1 MVRESGEGEREGALG
16 LRAVSDLVEIAG
28 RMRASTVAVP
38 GGHRAEDLRLVESAR
53 DHGIVDRIL
62 LIGGEKLIRD
72 AVERVG
78 IDIPGGDIVAAG
90 DDERIAGETV
100 RLIRE
105 GAADVVLKG
114 GISTPVINRH
124 LLRTARRPTVS
135 LATLFDAEPIAGGR
149 PMILTDAGVTTA
161 CTFGR
166 MVHLVQ
172 NALEVARLVLDT
184 TRPRVAV
191 LSANEKQIPSLP
203 STRMGLALAGLP

>member
-1 MVRESGEGEREGALG
+1 MVRGSGEGVRKGAPG

-62 LIGGEKLIRD
+62 LIGSERLIGE

-78 IDIPGGDIVAAG
+78 IDIQGGDIIAAE
-90 DDERIAGETV
+90 DEERIAGETV

-105 GAADVVLKG
+105 GAVDVVLKG

-124 LLRTARRPTVS
+124 LLRTAVRPTVS
-135 LATLFDAEPIAGGR
+135 LATVFDAAPLAGGR
-149 PMILTDAGVTTA
+149 PMVLTDAGVTTV

-166 MVHLVQ
+166 MVHLVS
-172 NALEVARLVLDT
+172 NAVEVAREVLGT
-184 TRPRVAV
+184 SRPRVAV

-203 STRMGLALAGLP
+203 STR